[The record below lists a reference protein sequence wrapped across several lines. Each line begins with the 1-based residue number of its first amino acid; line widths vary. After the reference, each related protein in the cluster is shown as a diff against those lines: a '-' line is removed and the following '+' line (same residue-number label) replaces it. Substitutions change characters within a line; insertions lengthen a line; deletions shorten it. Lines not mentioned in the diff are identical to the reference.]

1 MGVVGQ
7 EGTVPIAL
15 DIYYT
20 PLVSYLFL
28 SSRGLYSVWGVLDSW
43 GGKSLQR
50 CLFYLGG
57 RGLQYRPAWLDFG
70 LGAGENSR
78 QPKKKKI
85 EMDGSESFGNSQDPV
100 KPEL

>member
-1 MGVVGQ
+1 MAVVGR

-43 GGKSLQR
+43 GGKSLPPSLTQQQADR
-50 CLFYLGG
+50 
-57 RGLQYRPAWLDFG
+57 
-70 LGAGENSR
+70 
-78 QPKKKKI
+78 KKH
-85 EMDGSESFGNSQDPV
+85 FTFPLPV
-100 KPEL
+100 